1 MRPSYEQLLDW
12 IKPGPATDDETACME
27 LLEPGD
33 LEVYGSK
40 IDEIIAE
47 AKEIFMR
54 IGVSAMLRTG
64 DLVVAICTASGD
76 MVAASTGTYAQAVI
90 SQLPVKFTVQNW
102 LDNPTV
108 GAKPGDI
115 FYFNEPLYGSMHGP
129 DQTAFMPVF
138 NDGELVAWVLA
149 CVHQSETGATEP
161 GGMVLRAANRFY
173 EGVKIT
179 PIKFGENYQL
189 RDDLVEMLFNYMAR
203 SPRVQMNDIRA
214 RAAACQRLELRVS
227 ELAKEKGNPFIKG
240 LFRSVITESEKAVR
254 ARTRS
259 WNDGTYRALAF
270 QDHVGSEEGL
280 LRCFVEMRKKG
291 DRIEFDFTG
300 TSPEHDAGAD
310 LAMPHHVVATG
321 AQFLF
326 SHVFHDLPVSS
337 GAFAPLDWVLPAGT
351 MFSAGPMAPV
361 SRAPS
366 LLALVVAALYELFAK
381 MAFDSEH
388 RELILGGSGGGS
400 SMNIVGLNQEGIAVS
415 DILSYPFNT
424 EGQGARTDMDG
435 TDSNS
440 FVYAPASRG
449 YDAEDSE
456 SQLPLLT
463 LFQNHRRDS
472 CGFGK
477 FRGGSG
483 VVSAYVVHGTPEISF
498 SSGGRE
504 SRMRMCQG
512 IFGGYPSGVKIG
524 IEVENSRLFEQMRDG
539 EADLP
544 SDIHQLVTER
554 TIDGTYKFSHNRR
567 PLHRVR
573 EGDVVIHLNGG
584 GSGYGDVL
592 ERDPEA
598 LAEDMRRGIV
608 SPEVAQDVFCIVFD
622 GATFEVDLE
631 KTAEKRDE
639 ERKDRLR
646 RGRSYDEFEA
656 EWLEKRPTAQALK
669 HYGSWPDAEKVRD
682 IVRR

>member
-1 MRPSYEQLLDW
+1 MRPSYEQLLQW
-12 IKPGPATDDETACME
+12 MKPGSPTEGEIAGME
-27 LLEPGD
+27 LLQPGD

-90 SQLPVKFTVQNW
+90 SQLPVKFTVENW

-115 FYFNEPLYGSMHGP
+115 FYFNEPLYGSLHGP

-189 RDDLVEMLFNYMAR
+189 KDDLVEMLFNYMAR

-214 RAAACQRLELRVS
+214 RAAACQRLELRVC
-227 ELAKEKGNPFIKG
+227 ELAKEKGNSFVKG
-240 LFRSVITESEKAVR
+240 LFRSVIVESERAVR
-254 ARTRS
+254 VRTRS

-280 LRCFVEMRKKG
+280 LRCFIEMRKKG

-337 GAFAPLDWVLPAGT
+337 GAFVPFDWVLPEGT
-351 MFSAGPMAPV
+351 MFSVGPMAPV
-361 SRAPS
+361 SRGPS
-366 LLALVVAALYELFAK
+366 LLALVVAAFYELFAK
-381 MAFDSEH
+381 MAFDSEY

-400 SMNIVGLNQEGIAVS
+400 SMNVVGVNQEGIPVS
-415 DILSYPFNT
+415 DMLSYPFNT
-424 EGQGARTDMDG
+424 EGQGARSDMDG
-435 TDSNS
+435 TDSNA

-456 SQLPLLT
+456 SELPLLT

-483 VVSAYVVHGTPEISF
+483 VVSAYVVYGTPELSF

-504 SRMRMCQG
+504 SRVRMCQG
-512 IFGGYPSGVKIG
+512 IFGGYPSAVKIG
-524 IEVENSRLFEQMRDG
+524 IEVEGSRLLEQMRDG
-539 EADLP
+539 QADLP
-544 SDIHQLVTER
+544 ADIHRLATER
-554 TIDGTYKFSHNRR
+554 TIGGSYKFSHNRR
-567 PLHRVR
+567 PLHRVK
-573 EGDVVIHLNGG
+573 EGDVVVHLNGG

-592 ERDPEA
+592 ERDPKA
-598 LAEDMRRGIV
+598 VVEDVRQSII
-608 SPEVAQDVFCIVFD
+608 SAEVAEHVYCVVFD
-622 GATFEVDLE
+622 LQTLTVDLE
-631 KTAEKRDE
+631 KTREKRDE
-639 ERKDRLR
+639 ERRARVR
-646 RGRSYDEFEA
+646 RGRRYEEFEA
-656 EWLEKRPTAQALK
+656 DWLEKRPADQALK
-669 HYGSWPDAEKVRD
+669 HYGSWPDAKIVRE